1 MQFESNSCIRT
12 CSLHH
17 GRRELARNV
26 SRRPTGKWD
35 AWQGSVAGREVL
47 TARRGI
53 YRKVTLFAGHVVFDE
68 VGMLETHEFDGEAI
82 FDMADNAAL
91 RLADRYDDADGR
103 AEIGR

>member
-1 MQFESNSCIRT
+1 LNQIARILDLLTASWQVRT
-12 CSLHH
+12 SATFAV
-17 GRRELARNV
+17 GRLG
-26 SRRPTGKWD
+26 SGD

>member
-1 MQFESNSCIRT
+1 M
-12 CSLHH
+12 L
-17 GRRELARNV
+17 GKDLWLAVR
-26 SRRPTGKWD
+26 W
-35 AWQGSVAGREVL
+35 L